1 MSIIKY
7 DYNNVVQLFVKN
19 LSESKEYH
27 KNYLELIS
35 KIKQMD
41 GVVDIG
47 SFCYGRLFFKELD
60 ENSNLRKRVFSA
72 IGKTDQFENIPLLNA
87 LYIESAMIHI
97 LEPPIYK
104 GRFFESEDFEESD
117 EIPLVVGYAYKDIF
131 EIGQTFTVTDES
143 LGMTGTYKVIGI
155 LDKGSY

>member
-47 SFCYGRLFFKELD
+47 SFCYGSISFKELD
-60 ENSNLRKRVFSA
+60 ENINLRKRVFSA

-87 LYIESAMIHI
+87 F
-97 LEPPIYK
+97 P
-104 GRFFESEDFEESD
+104 
-117 EIPLVVGYAYKDIF
+117 PLVVGYAYKDIF

-143 LGMTGTYKVIGI
+143 LG
-155 LDKGSY
+155 SY

>member
-47 SFCYGRLFFKELD
+47 SL
-60 ENSNLRKRVFSA
+60 
-72 IGKTDQFENIPLLNA
+72 
-87 LYIESAMIHI
+87 
-97 LEPPIYK
+97 
-104 GRFFESEDFEESD
+104 
-117 EIPLVVGYAYKDIF
+117 
-131 EIGQTFTVTDES
+131 
-143 LGMTGTYKVIGI
+143 
-155 LDKGSY
+155 

>member
-41 GVVDIG
+41 GVVDI
-47 SFCYGRLFFKELD
+47 E
-60 ENSNLRKRVFSA
+60 VFVMAAFLS
-72 IGKTDQFENIPLLNA
+72 KSL
-87 LYIESAMIHI
+87 MKI
-97 LEPPIYK
+97 LI
-104 GRFFESEDFEESD
+104 
-117 EIPLVVGYAYKDIF
+117 
-131 EIGQTFTVTDES
+131 
-143 LGMTGTYKVIGI
+143 
-155 LDKGSY
+155 